1 MKVKVSVMREIIVE
15 VDENVT
21 NLANW
26 YDNNSDWKKVP
37 DSLINKAI
45 KAVEDA
51 TGLSFGGGESAEETI
66 TSVCKL
72 DGEAILEW

>member
-15 VDENVT
+15 VDENVV

-26 YDNNSDWKKVP
+26 YDNNSDWRNVP
-37 DSLINKAI
+37 DSLVNKAI
-45 KAVEDA
+45 KAVENA
-51 TGLSFGGGESAEETI
+51 TGLSFGDESAEETI

>member
-26 YDNNSDWKKVP
+26 YDNNSDWKNVP
-37 DSLINKAI
+37 DSLIDKAHQT
-45 KAVEDA
+45 ASY
-51 TGLSFGGGESAEETI
+51 LCCHLGGFHH
-66 TSVCKL
+66 
-72 DGEAILEW
+72 